1 MGLGSSQRRDLCLLA
16 SRGLRVESPPAH
28 TSHRPPTI
36 TPSRLM
42 SSYHHEHDQYCC
54 LLSCCF
60 LRCRWLGHPQNLS
73 SRTER
78 SKAGDRTW
86 PTSCS
91 RALEARLMSIS
102 NLTST
107 RRPVDGSGNEAR
119 PLLPPTRDR
128 DKRFPRYWTTL
139 QPIRRRADESC
150 KQTGRHHSND
160 PFHPSP
166 PRQPPSRCRKLE
178 RKGDG
183 YSEGVLS
190 RTMSFEL
197 LHFQFH
203 LPLYIPQNI
212 NSGLLI

>member
-1 MGLGSSQRRDLCLLA
+1 MSMTNISAFCLVVSSLPLAWPPPKPQQSNGTVKGRRQD
-16 SRGLRVESPPAH
+16 V
-28 TSHRPPTI
+28 
-36 TPSRLM
+36 
-42 SSYHHEHDQYCC
+42 
-54 LLSCCF
+54 
-60 LRCRWLGHPQNLS
+60 
-73 SRTER
+73 
-78 SKAGDRTW
+78 

-102 NLTST
+102 NLTPM

-119 PLLPPTRDR
+119 HSLPPTRDR
-128 DKRFPRYWTTL
+128 DNRFPRYWTTL

-160 PFHPSP
+160 PFHPTP
-166 PRQPPSRCRKLE
+166 PRQPSSRCRKVE
-178 RKGDG
+178 RKGDE

-197 LHFQFH
+197 LHLRPH
-203 LPLYIPQNI
+203 LPLYILQSI